1 MVMYIILDQLEDAYN
16 KAVEEGKTS
25 FFIEDQEFLTD
36 YAKYLI
42 EYLKT
47 INNTQHGNQ
56 QSRFDS

>member
-1 MVMYIILDQLEDAYN
+1 MYIILDQLEDAYN

>member
-1 MVMYIILDQLEDAYN
+1 MHIIFDKLEEAYN
-16 KAVEEGKTS
+16 KAVEEDKKS

-56 QSRFDS
+56 QSRPNS